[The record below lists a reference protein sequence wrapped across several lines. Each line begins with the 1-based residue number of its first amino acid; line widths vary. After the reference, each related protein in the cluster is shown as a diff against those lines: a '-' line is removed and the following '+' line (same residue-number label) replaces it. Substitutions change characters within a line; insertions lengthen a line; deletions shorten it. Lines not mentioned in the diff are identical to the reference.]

1 MSSTDSPSD
10 PGIHLLYLDH
20 HGWLHALL
28 RRKLG
33 CTHTAADLAHDTFLR
48 VLSGRHRASDLREP
62 RAWLR
67 AIARNIVV
75 DHWRR
80 QEIERAWLDSL
91 AALPEAV
98 APSPEQGQL
107 ILEALLEVDA
117 VLRQLPAR
125 VRKAFLLSQLD
136 GLTYAEIAAQLRT
149 SQVTIKRY
157 MRTAFIA
164 CMSVST

>member
-10 PGIHLLYLDH
+10 QGMHLLYLDH

-48 VLSGRHRASDLREP
+48 VLSGRHRLGELREP

-67 AIARNIVV
+67 SIARNIVV

-80 QEIERAWLDSL
+80 QEIERAYLDSV

-107 ILEALLEVDA
+107 ILEALLQVDA
-117 VLRQLPAR
+117 VLRQLPAK

-136 GLTYAEIAAQLRT
+136 GLTYAQIAEQLQT

-157 MRTAFIA
+157 MRTAFLA
-164 CMSVST
+164 CLSVS

>member
-1 MSSTDSPSD
+1 MSSTDSPPD
-10 PGIHLLYLDH
+10 QGFHLLYVDH

-48 VLSGRHRASDLREP
+48 VLSGRHRLGDLREP

-80 QEIERAWLDSL
+80 QEIERAYLDSL

-107 ILEALLEVDA
+107 ILEALFQVDA

-136 GLTYAEIAAQLRT
+136 GLTYAQIAARLQT
-149 SQVTIKRY
+149 SEVTIKRY
-157 MRTAFIA
+157 MRTAFLA